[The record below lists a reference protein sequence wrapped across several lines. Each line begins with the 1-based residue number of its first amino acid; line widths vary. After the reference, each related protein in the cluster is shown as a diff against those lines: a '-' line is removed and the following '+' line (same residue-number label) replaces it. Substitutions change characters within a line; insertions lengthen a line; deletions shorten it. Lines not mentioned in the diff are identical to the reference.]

1 MSKKSIIYV
10 TTDGAI
16 FNGGNR
22 NGSGRAVGGIGVVF
36 STDPDDFHSIF
47 DRMAHPYAGPTH
59 GNMEEIVTNNRME
72 LSAVCCSLEYLI
84 DNFEDLRKWR
94 IILRSDS
101 QYVIKSINEY
111 LERWKDNGWK
121 NSSKQAVKNK
131 DLWERFVKIRDR
143 FIKEMIEVIFVHLK
157 GHNGH
162 AIQEES
168 DRLATKS
175 VKDNMHLK

>member
-1 MSKKSIIYV
+1 MIEMKEMYI

-16 FNGGNR
+16 SNNGNKD
-22 NGSGRAVGGIGVVF
+22 GSGRAVGGIGVVF
-36 STDPDDFHSIF
+36 STDPDDFNSIF
-47 DRMAHPYAGPTH
+47 DRINYPYAGNTH
-59 GNMEEIVTNNRME
+59 GNMEETITNNRME

-84 DNFEDLRKWR
+84 ESFEDLREWR
-94 IILRSDS
+94 ISVRSDS
-101 QYVIKSINEY
+101 QYVIKGINEY
-111 LERWKDNGWK
+111 LTKWRDNGWK

-143 FIKEMIEVIFVHLK
+143 FIKEMIEVVFIHLK

-162 AIQEES
+162 PIQEES